1 MKGQPPYLQGCQIPV
16 QGGRNS
22 MLQAARWEGLHGRME
37 EQTNGRGYKPGLKV
51 HHGNTI
57 IDKVWFTVA
66 SIADD
71 IRFSSSSLQSRG
83 KYQAIFPL
91 SKSGLAL

>member
-1 MKGQPPYLQGCQIPV
+1 
-16 QGGRNS
+16 
-22 MLQAARWEGLHGRME
+22 MLRAAIWVALYDKRE
-37 EQTNGRGYKPGLKV
+37 EQTGGRGYKPGLDV

-83 KYQAIFPL
+83 KYQAIFSL

>member
-1 MKGQPPYLQGCQIPV
+1 
-16 QGGRNS
+16 
-22 MLQAARWEGLHGRME
+22 ME
-37 EQTNGRGYKPGLKV
+37 EQTGGRREKPGLDV
-51 HHGNTI
+51 HDANTI

-71 IRFSSSSLQSRG
+71 IRCSSSYLQAHG
-83 KYQAIFPL
+83 KYQAIFSL